1 MTLGG
6 PSQTEVQVHD
16 SSYIINE
23 DEMKSDS
30 EDEDE
35 DGNESYPEASA
46 SGNANANAKMDL
58 KGGWE
63 RVRDNDGNRNED
75 GDGRMVG
82 LEETLGQTDEG
93 NPSMAHWQLDSMS
106 DNGGGV
112 SVVLYPLRRGG
123 RQEERLRVRCLCQ
136 AVKMK

>member
-1 MTLGG
+1 
-6 PSQTEVQVHD
+6 
-16 SSYIINE
+16 
-23 DEMKSDS
+23 MKSDS

-46 SGNANANAKMDL
+46 SGNAKMDL

-63 RVRDNDGNRNED
+63 RARDNDGNRNED

-112 SVVLYPLRRGG
+112 SVPTEKGREAGREAEGEVFVPSCEDEMTSGLSMDAVGG
-123 RQEERLRVRCLCQ
+123 SNGDLPHNSGSV
-136 AVKMK
+136 